1 MVRRDLSEN
10 RPRAPLSPGSGSKRL
25 SGESTGFGSR
35 TGGIP
40 GQTYTPPSLKD
51 GRIEPGHL
59 D

>member
-1 MVRRDLSEN
+1 MVKTLTPKGMSSI
-10 RPRAPLSPGSGSKRL
+10 A
-25 SGESTGFGSR
+25 
-35 TGGIP
+35 GGIP